1 MKMIYDHLVVRYGEL
16 SLKGKNRRHFESQ
29 LFETV
34 KRKMRPYGDLKMA
47 KLFDRIV
54 IELNGHAYE
63 PIVKSLQ
70 DIFGI
75 HSISLAVR
83 AENDLEEIQKA
94 ALVALNEAIEGKK
107 TFKVTGKRSLKSFP
121 VNSMQL
127 NQEVGGYL

>member
-1 MKMIYDHLVVRYGEL
+1 MLYDHLVVRYGEL

-34 KRKMRPYGDLKMA
+34 KRKLRQYDNLKMA

-54 IELNGHAYE
+54 VELNGQPFE
-63 PIVKSLQ
+63 PVVKSLQ

-75 HSISLAVR
+75 HSISLALR
-83 AENDLEEIQKA
+83 AENDLQEIQKA
-94 ALVALNEAIEGKK
+94 ALLALNEAMVKK
-107 TFKVTGKRSLKSFP
+107 GTFKVTGKRSLKSFP

-127 NQEVGGYL
+127 NREVGGYLL